1 MVETDR
7 IELNKRFQEVYKL
20 LETRGEIVKNHSNK
34 SKSAFAE
41 KLLGSKQYGHIIT
54 QFLKGKRHIDY
65 KHARKLCGLYQI
77 SLDYMIDGVGSP
89 FDTQKASHNSDNQVT
104 QKTSPNQILFTTVSA
119 FANAGIDSSSF
130 SYEAASFFSLPD
142 MSGRDLVAFN
152 IEGRS
157 MEPIINS
164 GDMVICKP
172 VEDLHSIKDNQIYAV
187 KQDGKVWIK
196 HVKKVIQ
203 NDRVTHL
210 ELISANYL
218 DYPPFI
224 EEVNYT
230 TRFFKVIRRVENI
243 SS

>member
-7 IELNKRFQEVYKL
+7 IELNSRFQEVYKL
-20 LETRGEIVKNHSNK
+20 LEARGEIVKNHPDK
-34 SKSAFAE
+34 SKSAFAA

-65 KHARKLCGLYQI
+65 KHARKLCDLYQI
-77 SLDYMIDGVGSP
+77 SIDYMIDGVGRP
-89 FDTQKASHNSDNQVT
+89 FDAHKAPQSSAVVPNSA
-104 QKTSPNQILFTTVSA
+104 SSNQILFTTVSA

-130 SYEAASFFSLPD
+130 TYEAASFFSLPD

-157 MEPIINS
+157 MEPIINT
-164 GDMVICKP
+164 GDMVICQP
-172 VEDLHSIKDNQIYAV
+172 IEDLLAIKDNQIYAV

-196 HVKKVIQ
+196 HVKKIVT
-203 NDRVTHL
+203 NEKVTHL

-230 TRFFKVIRRVENI
+230 TRFFKVIRRIENI
-243 SS
+243 LS